1 MTVSLAPL
9 LPLCTHPDDDPGTW
23 SAATLTAPTL
33 GAVVVVRLPVASAA
47 PSLGPAIARIVRAGS
62 AVLGYVSLAFATR
75 PVAELTDEIARWSQS
90 GATGIFLDHAP
101 AGPAHLGALRLAQRA
116 ALRAGLRRVVFNT
129 AGPADPLCR
138 ELDAVICSFEGSWPQ
153 YRAWDGYGS
162 LPGDG
167 HLVYGVPPE
176 ERGKALTLMRR
187 RGAGL
192 GLITDLGWPSGMQ
205 SLLAAAAAE
214 VR

>member
-1 MTVSLAPL
+1 MSLAPL
-9 LPLCTHPDDDPGTW
+9 LPLCTHPDNDPATW
-23 SAATLTAPTL
+23 SAARLTAPAM
-33 GAVVVVRLPVASAA
+33 GAVVAVRLPLAEAT
-47 PSLGPAIARIVRAGS
+47 PSLGPAVTGLVRAGC

-75 PVAELTDEIARWSQS
+75 PVAELTDEIATWSRL

-101 AGPAHLGALRLAQRA
+101 AGRSHVGTLRLAHRA

-138 ELDAVICSFEGSWPQ
+138 DLDAVICSFEGSWAE
-153 YRAWDGYGS
+153 YREWDGYGS

-167 HLVYGVPPE
+167 HLVYGVPAL
-176 ERGKALTLMRR
+176 ERAKAVTLMRR

-192 GLITDLGWPSGMQ
+192 GLVTELGWPSGVQ
-205 SLLAAAAAE
+205 SLLTAAALP
-214 VR
+214 